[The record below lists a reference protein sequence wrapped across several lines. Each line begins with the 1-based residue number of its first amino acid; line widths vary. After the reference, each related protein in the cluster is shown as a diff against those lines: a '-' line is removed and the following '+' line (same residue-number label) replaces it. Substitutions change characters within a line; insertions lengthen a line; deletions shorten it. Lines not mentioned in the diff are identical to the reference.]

1 MYFQRGDHD
10 NLARKKI
17 QYFLADLRER
27 YSLNTSVFD
36 KEFIE
41 TLARKS
47 GASLEET
54 SDLVRLL
61 RDAQK
66 SISLSEFDLLTLNRA
81 IERFRETTSV

>member
-17 QYFLADLRER
+17 QYFLADIRDR
-27 YSLNTSVFD
+27 YGLNTTVLD

-47 GASLEET
+47 GAPLDEIVT
-54 SDLVRLL
+54 LVQLL
-61 RDAQK
+61 RNAQR
-66 SISLSEFDLLTLNRA
+66 SISLSEFDLLTLNEA
-81 IERFRETTSV
+81 MEHFKQQIA